1 MKMKKMKILSAFM
14 TLIAL
19 NSFGQTT
26 IPDNTNISGNWTLA
40 NSPYIVE
47 GRAIVPIGQTL
58 TIDPGVEIRLQSS
71 ASPTSSWF
79 DYSAGN
85 VGVIRVEGEIIADGT
100 ISDPIVFTR
109 NNTGFWGTLLI
120 DQNASNNSSFT
131 NCVIEYAKESRN
143 ITGIT
148 TVVSFNGGIS
158 IFNNNITFHS
168 NEVRNNNINGIYIKD
183 VNTAFDFSSN
193 TIYNNGSNGILI
205 EGSIVNAINNTL
217 YNNSIT
223 STGSVS
229 AIRSSNSTVYLVG
242 NLIYN
247 NDDFGIFTTSGGN
260 HYIVNN
266 TIYANSNGIRVES
279 GANTFIHNSIIQN
292 NTLNFAT
299 SSPGGATIEMS
310 YSLTNSTAPTNVTSL
325 AGNLFSSNALFTN
338 ATINDLSLQNTSP
351 CIDQGNPIT
360 TGLNIPPFDILG
372 NNRIDNGFIDMGAIE
387 FQQPILN
394 YTVTTSTNP
403 SLGGTTTGDGTYN
416 NGTNVTVSATPNTDY
431 IFVNWTEGATV
442 VSTNS
447 SYTFTLTGDRD
458 LVANFEST
466 LSINPLEFDEQDL
479 IVYPNPTND
488 IIKVVYTEELII
500 NIYSMNGK
508 ALGSFTSKEID
519 LTNFK
524 SGMYILKIENSEGN
538 VTTKRIVKK

>member
-47 GRAIVPIGQTL
+47 GRAIVPNGQTL
-58 TIDPGVEIRLQSS
+58 TIDPGVEIRLRSS
-71 ASPTSSWF
+71 ASPTPSWF

-85 VGVIRVEGEIIADGT
+85 VGVIRVEGEIIANGT

-120 DQNASNNSSFT
+120 DQNASNNSSIT

-143 ITGIT
+143 IPGIT

-183 VNTAFDFSSN
+183 VNTAFDLSSN
-193 TIYNNGSNGILI
+193 TIYNNGSNGIVI
-205 EGSIVNAINNTL
+205 EGSIVNATNNTL

-223 STGSVS
+223 ATGFVS

-247 NDDFGIFTTSGGN
+247 NDDFGIFTTNGGN

-338 ATINDLSLQNTSP
+338 ATINDFSLQNTSP

>member
-1 MKMKKMKILSAFM
+1 MKILSAFM

-47 GRAIVPIGQTL
+47 GRAIVPNGQTL
-58 TIDPGVEIRLQSS
+58 TIDPGVEIRLRSS
-71 ASPTSSWF
+71 ASPTPSWF

-85 VGVIRVEGEIIADGT
+85 VGVIRVEGEIIANGT

-120 DQNASNNSSFT
+120 DQNASNNSSIT

-143 ITGIT
+143 IPGIT

-183 VNTAFDFSSN
+183 VNTAFDLSSN
-193 TIYNNGSNGILI
+193 TIYNNGSNGIVI
-205 EGSIVNAINNTL
+205 EGSIVNATNNTL

-223 STGSVS
+223 ATGFVS

-247 NDDFGIFTTSGGN
+247 NDDFGIFTTNGGN

-338 ATINDLSLQNTSP
+338 ATINDFSLQNTSP

>member
-1 MKMKKMKILSAFM
+1 
-14 TLIAL
+14 
-19 NSFGQTT
+19 
-26 IPDNTNISGNWTLA
+26 
-40 NSPYIVE
+40 
-47 GRAIVPIGQTL
+47 
-58 TIDPGVEIRLQSS
+58 
-71 ASPTSSWF
+71 
-79 DYSAGN
+79 
-85 VGVIRVEGEIIADGT
+85 
-100 ISDPIVFTR
+100 
-109 NNTGFWGTLLI
+109 
-120 DQNASNNSSFT
+120 
-131 NCVIEYAKESRN
+131 
-143 ITGIT
+143 
-148 TVVSFNGGIS
+148 
-158 IFNNNITFHS
+158 
-168 NEVRNNNINGIYIKD
+168 
-183 VNTAFDFSSN
+183 
-193 TIYNNGSNGILI
+193 
-205 EGSIVNAINNTL
+205 
-217 YNNSIT
+217 
-223 STGSVS
+223 
-229 AIRSSNSTVYLVG
+229 
-242 NLIYN
+242 
-247 NDDFGIFTTSGGN
+247 
-260 HYIVNN
+260 
-266 TIYANSNGIRVES
+266 
-279 GANTFIHNSIIQN
+279 
-292 NTLNFAT
+292 
-299 SSPGGATIEMS
+299 
-310 YSLTNSTAPTNVTSL
+310 
-325 AGNLFSSNALFTN
+325 
-338 ATINDLSLQNTSP
+338 
-351 CIDQGNPIT
+351 
-360 TGLNIPPFDILG
+360 
-372 NNRIDNGFIDMGAIE
+372 MGAIE